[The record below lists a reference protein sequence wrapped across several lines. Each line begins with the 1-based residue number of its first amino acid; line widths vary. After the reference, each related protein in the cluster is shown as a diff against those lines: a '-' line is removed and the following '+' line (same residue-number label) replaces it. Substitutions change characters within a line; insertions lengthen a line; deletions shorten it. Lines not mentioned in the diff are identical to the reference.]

1 MRVFSFE
8 CVFSLNWCCSQRQTT
23 NIWITWTHP
32 IKKEGKKKAPLAHMR
47 AAIKL
52 AFINHR
58 LILKGIDRLNVL
70 RAFEF

>member
-1 MRVFSFE
+1 MRVQFE
-8 CVFSLNWCCSQRQTT
+8 LMRLSAADYKHLDHMDASDKK
-23 NIWITWTHP
+23 
-32 IKKEGKKKAPLAHMR
+32 KKEKKAPLAHVS

-70 RAFEF
+70 RAFEFSRKL